1 MTSKS
6 ELGVALIGTGFMG
19 RLHSIAYSILPS
31 FFPELPGVRRRVV
44 ADVTESLAQRGA
56 KQFGYDEWAVGWEKV
71 IARSDV
77 DIVDI
82 ATPNDFHR
90 PIAEAA
96 LKNGKHVLCE
106 KPLALSALDAQH
118 MSECARN
125 SGCVHMVA
133 FNYRK
138 CPAVLEAK
146 RLIDEG
152 VLGKI
157 FHFRALYLQDWAVS
171 PETPFSWRF
180 RADQSGSGALGDIGS
195 HALDFALYLV
205 GQISSVAGFTQTFI
219 GSRPKPGSSDLG
231 SVDVDDCTVAL
242 IRFENGAVGTLEA
255 SRFSYGRKNFLTF
268 EISGSKGALAFNW
281 ERSNELCFYSAQDRE
296 QLQGFRTIITGPP
309 HPFGEVLW
317 PIPGLGTAFIETQ
330 VIQMESFIR
339 AISEGRPVDTDFE
352 HGWRVQ
358 EVMDAILTSTRL
370 GQWTPVKSLSAALN
384 EKGKE

>member
-82 ATPNDFHR
+82 
-90 PIAEAA
+90 
-96 LKNGKHVLCE
+96 
-106 KPLALSALDAQH
+106 
-118 MSECARN
+118 
-125 SGCVHMVA
+125 VA

-152 VLGKI
+152 ALGKI

-219 GSRPKPGSSDLG
+219 SSRPKPGSSDME
-231 SVDVDDCTVAL
+231 SVDVDDCAL
-242 IRFENGAVGTLEA
+242 ALVRFENGAVGTLEA
-255 SRFSYGRKNFLTF
+255 SRFSYGRFRRAFPTMTH
-268 EISGSKGALAFNW
+268 GGA
-281 ERSNELCFYSAQDRE
+281 
-296 QLQGFRTIITGPP
+296 
-309 HPFGEVLW
+309 
-317 PIPGLGTAFIETQ
+317 
-330 VIQMESFIR
+330 
-339 AISEGRPVDTDFE
+339 
-352 HGWRVQ
+352 
-358 EVMDAILTSTRL
+358 
-370 GQWTPVKSLSAALN
+370 
-384 EKGKE
+384 